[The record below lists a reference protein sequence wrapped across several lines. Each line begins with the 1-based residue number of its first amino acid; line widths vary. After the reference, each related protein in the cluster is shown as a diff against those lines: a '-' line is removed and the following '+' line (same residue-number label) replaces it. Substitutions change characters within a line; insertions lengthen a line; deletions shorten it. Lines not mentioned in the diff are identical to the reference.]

1 MSNSTRMTASAAR
14 QKVRHAALC
23 AFLLGAVGS
32 ATAVAAGAQDRG
44 TLFRNARV
52 FDGERTLERRDVL
65 VQGGVIARVGQGIAA
80 PPGVAVVDASG
91 RTLLPGFID
100 AHTHTFNVEALRE
113 AAVFGVTTHLDMF
126 TDHRF
131 ARGMREEQRAG
142 TATGRADLFSAGT
155 LVTAPRGHGTQFGM
169 PIPTITVADSAAAFV
184 DARIAEGSEWI
195 KVVYDSGHTY
205 GMRLAT
211 IDAATMRAVIAA
223 AHRRGKLAVVH
234 VGDAAS
240 ARTAIESGA
249 DGLVHLFT
257 DRAADP
263 GFAELVRARRAFV
276 IPTLTV
282 MMSITGTGGG
292 APLADDARLSPL
304 LLPASAQNLKQGF
317 PRMPGAP
324 ATSFAVAEQTVREL
338 RAAGVRLLAGTDAPN
353 PGTWF
358 GVAMHRELELLVRA
372 GLTPTEALSAA
383 TSAGADAFR
392 QPDRGRIARGK
403 RADLL
408 LVDGDPT
415 KDITAT
421 RAIVGVWKSGVR
433 IDRDTYMRTVAEAKA
448 AAGRAPTVPADGMI
462 STFEGGMSAA
472 MGSWA
477 ASADGM
483 AGGTSTGQV
492 AAVPG
497 GARGSAQS
505 LEISG
510 TVTATVPYAWYG
522 AMWSPGAQPMSPVDL
537 SRRQGLAFWTQG
549 DGNVYR
555 IMIFTRSKGATPI
568 VRNFTASP
576 QWQEVTVSWSDLAID
591 GSDVM
596 GVVLAGGPKPGPM
609 RFRIDD
615 VRLR

>member
-1 MSNSTRMTASAAR
+1 MSNSTRITASTRTRPAR
-14 QKVRHAALC
+14 RRALC
-23 AFLLGAVGS
+23 ALRLGIAFAAVPII
-32 ATAVAAGAQDRG
+32 AGAQDRG
-44 TLFRNARV
+44 TLFRNARL
-52 FDGERTLERRDVL
+52 FDGERTLDRRDVL
-65 VQGGVIARVGQGIAA
+65 VQGGLIARVGQGIAA
-80 PPGVAVVDASG
+80 PAGVTVVDASG
-91 RTLLPGFID
+91 KTLLPGFID
-100 AHTHTFNVEALRE
+100 AHTHTFNVEALQE

-131 ARGMREEQRAG
+131 ARTMREEQRTG

-211 IDAATMRAVIAA
+211 IDAATLRAVITA

-263 GFAELVRARRAFV
+263 GFVQLVRSRRAFV

-304 LLPASAQNLKQGF
+304 LLPASIQNLKQGF
-317 PRMPGAP
+317 PQMPGAP
-324 ATSFAVAEQTVREL
+324 STSYAVAEQTVREL

-372 GLTPTEALSAA
+372 GLTPTEALIAA

-392 QPDRGRIARGK
+392 QPDRGRIGQGK

-415 KDITAT
+415 RDITAT
-421 RAIVGVWKSGVR
+421 RAVVGVWKSGVR
-433 IDRDTYMRTVAEAKA
+433 IDREGFIRTVAEAKA
-448 AAGRAPTVPADGMI
+448 AAGRAPVVPPDGMI
-462 STFEGGMSAA
+462 SNFEQGLTAA

-477 ASADGM
+477 PSADGM
-483 AGGTSTGQV
+483 AGGTSTGQ
-492 AAVPG
+492 AAPVPG
-497 GARGSAQS
+497 GANGSARS

-522 AMWSPGAQPMSPVDL
+522 VMWSPGAQPMSPVNL
-537 SRRQGLAFWTQG
+537 SRHQGLGFWTQG

-568 VRNFTASP
+568 VRNFTAGP
-576 QWQEVTVSWSDLAID
+576 QWQEVTVSWADLAID
-591 GSDVM
+591 GSDIM

-615 VRLR
+615 FKVR